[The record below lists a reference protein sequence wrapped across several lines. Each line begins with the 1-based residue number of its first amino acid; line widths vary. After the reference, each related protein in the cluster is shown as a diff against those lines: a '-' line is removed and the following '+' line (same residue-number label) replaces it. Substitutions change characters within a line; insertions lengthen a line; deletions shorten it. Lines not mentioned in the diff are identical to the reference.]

1 MMQKT
6 IRVIF
11 LLFSIICFPQQTIIE
26 LEKTPDSEFILDGI
40 LSDDE
45 LQNAKV
51 IDIIYEHE
59 PGYNTSPSYE
69 TITYLTY
76 TDTFLYVG
84 SKHIEMK

>member
-45 LQNAKV
+45 LQNAK
-51 IDIIYEHE
+51 
-59 PGYNTSPSYE
+59 
-69 TITYLTY
+69 
-76 TDTFLYVG
+76 
-84 SKHIEMK
+84 